1 MHVIGIE
8 KDVYEINRKIAERNK
23 KLFDDSGVLA
33 INFMGAIG
41 SGKTAMIEAL
51 DKKLAGYRMAAIAGD
66 MISDLDANR
75 LKKLGIPVVGVNTGK
90 ECHLDAH
97 MVEHALDKIPLKN
110 LDILFIEN
118 VGNLICPVDFDL
130 GTQLDVT
137 IVSVSEGDDTVE
149 KHPMIFMASDA
160 AVINKIDIAEPV
172 GADAEKMRK
181 DALRINSKLKVFM
194 TTIKKDRGIDEFADW
209 IKKERDKRRR

>member
-172 GADAEKMRK
+172 GADADKMRK